1 MTQPKVKVLVIEDD
15 EFINRMYV
23 TKLEHEGFEALSATD
38 GEMGLQM
45 VINNLPNLILLDL
58 LLPKRDGLSVL
69 AEVKRRPETK
79 KIPVIVLTNLNQQEH
94 VEKCFA
100 LGAAECLIKAHFTP
114 SEVLQKARTLLG
126 M

>member
-1 MTQPKVKVLVIEDD
+1 MTQPKVKILVIEDD

-23 TKLEHEGFEALSATD
+23 TKIEHEGFEALSAAD
-38 GEMGLQM
+38 GEAGLQM

-94 VEKCFA
+94 VEKCFS

-114 SEVLQKARTLLG
+114 SEVMQKARALLG